1 MLVRIG
7 SSFREAF
14 VMSIKKIISLFFL
27 LLGFVELRAQVDA
40 QFSQYWALPNYYNA
54 GAVGQDGKLN
64 IRAGSR
70 QQWVGMPGAPK
81 TFLVSAEMPFRLFK
95 QNHGV
100 GLAMTNETL
109 GLYSN
114 MTIALQY
121 AYKVRLWQGQLSL
134 GLQLGL
140 LDQRFDGTEVSI
152 PESDYHNSSD
162 DGIPQSEL
170 QGMAFDMGFGVFY
183 SHKYFYAGLS
193 STHLTEPVITF
204 DEKYE
209 TYTGRSY
216 YFIAGGNI
224 PFKNALYE
232 LQPSLLLKTTFQI
245 TQVELTARL
254 RYNKFLWGGL
264 SYRWKDAL
272 VIMIGADYK
281 NFMLGYSYDFP
292 VSAIVKATSGS
303 HEVFLGY
310 SLKIDFS
317 NKNKNK
323 HKSIRIL

>member
-1 MLVRIG
+1 MQGIPE
-7 SSFREAF
+7 SIT
-14 VMSIKKIISLFFL
+14 MSIKKIISLFL
-27 LLGFVELRAQVDA
+27 LLTGFIELRAQVDA

-54 GAVGQDGKLN
+54 GAVGQDSKLN

-81 TFLVSAEMPFRLFK
+81 TFLISAEMPFRFLK
-95 QNHGV
+95 RNHGA
-100 GLAMTNETL
+100 GLVMTNETL

-114 MTIALQY
+114 MAIALQY
-121 AYKVRLWQGQLSL
+121 AYKVRLWEGQLSL
-134 GLQLGL
+134 GLQLGM
-140 LDQRFDGTEVSI
+140 LDQRFDGTGVSI

-170 QGMAFDMGFGVFY
+170 QGMAFDMGFGTFY

-193 STHLTEPVITF
+193 ATHLTEPVITF

-232 LQPSLLLKTTFQI
+232 LQPSLLLKTTFQM

-254 RYNKFLWGGL
+254 KYNKFLWGGV

-281 NFMLGYSYDFP
+281 NFMLGYSYDYP